1 MKESFGTVR
10 KLADALQQQAV
21 SAGATATSVRGAD
34 WRLAT
39 VQTVNG
45 DGTILTADGITVR
58 CLETYV
64 QPVVGD
70 LVVISQSSSGNWLAT
85 GRTATADL
93 GIGQTRVALKAAD
106 TSRTNNATPAD
117 DPHLTFEVAANAIY
131 TVDGWIKYSALVDLD
146 ITIDW
151 TTPAGALGEWTGHGA
166 GLGTTAQSTNGYSIR
181 TETNDVAQPR
191 NFSGTTSAAGEYS
204 VLIAGTL
211 RVQGTGGTYAL
222 QWSQG
227 NTGATATTV
236 YTDSWLR
243 LTRIA

>member
-1 MKESFGTVR
+1 MSTPHSSVR
-10 KLADALQQQAV
+10 RLADALQKQAV
-21 SAGATATSVRGAD
+21 SAGANTPSVRGAD

-39 VQTVNG
+39 VQTVNAG
-45 DGTILTADGITVR
+45 GTIVTDDGITVR
-58 CLETYV
+58 QLETYTM
-64 QPVVGD
+64 PLVGD
-70 LVVISQSSSGNWLAT
+70 VIVISQSSSGNWIAC
-85 GRTATADL
+85 GRLATADL
-93 GIGQTRVALKAAD
+93 GLGQSRTALKTAD
-106 TSRTNNATPAD
+106 TSRTNNATPSD
-117 DPHLTFEVAANAIY
+117 DPHLTFEVAANATY

-146 ITIDW
+146 ITLDW
-151 TTPAGALGEWTGHGA
+151 TVPSGALGEWTGHGM
-166 GLGTTAQSTNGYSIR
+166 GLGTTGQSTNGYSIR

-204 VLIAGTL
+204 VLLAGTL

-227 NTGATATTV
+227 NSGSTATTV

>member
-1 MKESFGTVR
+1 MKSSFGSVR
-10 KLADALQQQAV
+10 QLADALQKQAV
-21 SAGATATSVRGAD
+21 DAGASTPSVRGAD

-39 VQTVNG
+39 VTAVNG
-45 DGTILTADGITVR
+45 DGTVVADGITVR
-58 CLETYV
+58 CLETYI

-70 LVVISQSSSGNWLAT
+70 LVVITQSSAGNWLAV
-85 GRTATADL
+85 GRTATADF
-93 GIGQTRVALKAAD
+93 GIGQTRVALKTAD
-106 TSRTNNATPAD
+106 TSRTNNASPTD
-117 DPHLTFEVAANAIY
+117 DPHLAFTVAANATY
-131 TVDGWIKYSALVDLD
+131 AVDGWIKYSALVDLD

-151 TTPAGALGEWTGHGA
+151 NVPSGALGEWTGHGS
-166 GLGTTAQSTNGYSIR
+166 GLGTTGQSTNGYSIR
-181 TETNDVAQPR
+181 TETNDVSQPR

-204 VLIAGTL
+204 VLIYATL

-227 NTGATATTV
+227 NTGGTATTV